1 MKCVIPNYIPHK
13 VIKKQLF
20 SRWLSRYRNDL
31 LYLYDDFNKIVQ
43 DREIYDY
50 LKQPSEKDFL
60 RFCLFIFNCSS
71 KFIQD

>member
-13 VIKKQLF
+13 VTKKPKF
-20 SRWLSRYRNDL
+20 GRWLSRYREDL
-31 LYLYDDFNKIVQ
+31 LQLYDDFNTIAEDQ
-43 DREIYDY
+43 DVYNN

-60 RFCLFIFNCSS
+60 RFCLFIFSCSS